1 MRTRFLTT
9 TLLTT
14 TLCAIAAAVTLSAAV
29 PAVWQAAGAADFLK
43 GEIDGL
49 SVDSRGGLT
58 LAPASTVLHD
68 PAVPFVWALIESADG
83 ALYAGTGNDGRVLKV
98 ETSGRTSV
106 VLDAEELEVHALTA
120 APGGGVFAGTS
131 PGGAVYRIDAAGKST
146 TFFDPPD
153 RYIWSLAV
161 DPAGNLF
168 VATGDKG
175 VIYKV
180 APSGASST
188 FYTAKSTH
196 AMALVFDGAGR
207 LVVGTESPG
216 RVIQLDAAG
225 KPFILI
231 DSPHTE
237 IHSLRLAP
245 DGALYAVAS
254 TAKPAPAGS
263 ALRPGSALT
272 AQPVAAGTPTVTV
285 EITAVAIVADSAA
298 STSAAAAT
306 AAPTGGSGA
315 IYRIQQDGLWDVVWE
330 SREDVPYDV
339 AVDADGG
346 LLVGTGSRGRLFR
359 LQGNPADASLV
370 TRTTAQH
377 VTALLRTKSG
387 AVLYATSNPGRL
399 VRLDTA
405 RATGGAYESEVR
417 DAQTVATWGVI
428 RWRASVPAG
437 GRVVVAT
444 RSGNTKRPDE
454 AWSAWSTPYA
464 APAGSAITS
473 PKARYLQWR
482 VALNAQGE
490 SPLLTSIAATYL
502 QRNIRPKVASLT
514 VHPPGTVFQRPY
526 PSGDPDLAGYDLD
539 PPDRKVLTAGTA
551 REATQLGKKVYEK
564 GLMTLQWR
572 GEDDNG
578 DDLAYDVLY
587 RREGDAA
594 WKALKQQLTETLVV
608 WDTASVPDGTY
619 TLRVVASDAPSNPA
633 TAALTGHLDSV
644 AFDVDN
650 TPPTVTVSGIRRD
663 GPRAVLTIDVTD
675 NASAVKAVEYTLDGR
690 RWQPLYPK
698 DGLPDSR
705 EEHFELVLD
714 GNDVGRTVVVRAL
727 DALLNSGSATVADT
741 AAATSVAP
749 ARR

>member
-1 MRTRFLTT
+1 MPTR
-9 TLLTT
+9 LLTT
-14 TLCAIAAAVTLSAAV
+14 TLCVVAAAVTLSAAV

-49 SVDSRGGLT
+49 SIDSRGGLT
-58 LAPASTVLHD
+58 LAPASTTLHD
-68 PAVPFVWALIESADG
+68 PAAPFVWALVEGADG
-83 ALYAGTGNDGRVLKV
+83 TFYAGTGNDGRVVKV
-98 ETSGRTSV
+98 EPSGRSLV
-106 VLDAEELEVHALTA
+106 VLNAEALDVHALVA

-131 PGGAVYRIDAAGKST
+131 PDGAVYRIDAAGKST

-180 APSGASST
+180 APSGASSI
-188 FYTAKSTH
+188 FYAAKSTH

-225 KPFILI
+225 KPFILV

-245 DGALYAVAS
+245 DGSLYAVAS
-254 TAKPAPAGS
+254 SAKPAPAGS
-263 ALRPGSALT
+263 SLRPGAT
-272 AQPVAAGTPTVTV
+272 ATPSPVAAGTPMVSV
-285 EITAVAIVADSAA
+285 EITSMAVVAESSA
-298 STSAAAAT
+298 STSGT
-306 AAPTGGSGA
+306 AAPTSPSGGSGA
-315 IYRIQQDGLWDVVWE
+315 IYRIQPDGLWDVVWE

-346 LLVGTGSRGRLFR
+346 ILVGTGSRGRLFR
-359 LQGNPADASLV
+359 LQGNPADAALV

-377 VTALLRTKSG
+377 VTALLRTRAG

-399 VRLDTA
+399 VRLGTA
-405 RATGGAYESEVR
+405 RAAGGTYESEVR

-428 RWRASVPAG
+428 RWRASSPAD

-444 RSGNTKRPDE
+444 RSGNTRTPDE
-454 AWSAWSTPYA
+454 AWSAWSAPYA
-464 APAGSAITS
+464 TPTGSAITS

-482 VALNAQGE
+482 AALHAQGE
-490 SPLLTSIAATYL
+490 SPVLTSIAATYL

-514 VHPPGTVFQRPY
+514 VHAPGTVFQRPY
-526 PSGDPDLAGYDLD
+526 PSGDPDLAGYDLE
-539 PPDRKVLTAGTA
+539 PPDRKVLTAGTV
-551 REATQLGKKVYEK
+551 REVTPIGKKTYQK
-564 GLMTLQWR
+564 GLMTFQWR

-587 RREGDAA
+587 RREGDAV

-608 WDTASVPDGTY
+608 WDTASVQDGTY

-633 TAALTGHLDSV
+633 TSALTGHLDSV

-650 TPPTVTVSGIRRD
+650 TPPTVTVSRIRRD
-663 GPRAVLTIDVTD
+663 GPRAVLTIDVRD

-690 RWQPLYPK
+690 RWQPLYPI

-705 EEHFELVLD
+705 EEHCELVLD
-714 GNDVGRTVVVRAL
+714 GGNVGQTVVVRAL
-727 DALLNSGSATVADT
+727 DALLNSGSTTVADT
-741 AAATSVAP
+741 ATATPVTPALTP